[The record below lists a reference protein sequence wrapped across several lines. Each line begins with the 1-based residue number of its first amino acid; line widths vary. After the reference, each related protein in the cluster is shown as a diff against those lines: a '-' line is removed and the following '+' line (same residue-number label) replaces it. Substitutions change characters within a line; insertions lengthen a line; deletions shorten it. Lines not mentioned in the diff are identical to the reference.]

1 MTHSFATSLDALGEW
16 RGALTERVDT
26 LARFLA
32 EHDLAQG
39 AAGEQISSLR
49 ERLGNEKLMVA
60 FVAEFSRGKS
70 ELINAIFFADT
81 GRRILPA
88 TPGRTT
94 MCPVELGWRGDEPAS
109 LLLLPIETRLE
120 GLSLGEMRA
129 QPRAWRRLP
138 LDIGDAGKLAESLQE
153 VTRTEWV
160 TEEQARALGFWD
172 DATPDDNP
180 PRDDAGK
187 VEVPAWR
194 HALINYPHP
203 LLKQGLVVLDTP
215 GLNAI
220 GAEPELTL
228 SLLPSAHATVF
239 ILGADTGVTKSD
251 LAIWRD
257 HLGAHAPT
265 RFVVLNKI
273 DALEDPLATLEQV
286 EAQISQ
292 QQRETARTL
301 GVPLQRVF
309 PLSARQALA
318 ARVNGD
324 AMGLNESRLPLLE
337 AALGAQLL
345 PQRRQVLEQV
355 VQEGAQRIE
364 NYVARY
370 IGDSRRQLAEQ
381 TLELRGLRG
390 KNSSKVRLM
399 LKRVEAETAEFEQC
413 TTLLQAMRSVHAR
426 MLKDML
432 VDLSSDRLRDEVAE
446 MQVAMGSAFLNL
458 GARKAFVAL
467 CERLRALLAG
477 GLRRNNEIREMLSA
491 SFARLN
497 AEYGFSLNVGKPLDF
512 DRFASELQLIESN
525 YVQYLGLTLALR
537 LAQPKFMEQFR
548 RMLVSKLRVVFE
560 NASSELE
567 LWNKAVSA
575 QVDSQLRERR
585 KGFKRRTETLE
596 KVQTA
601 AGELETRI
609 NEIELQDQRLQQY
622 QQRTV
627 ELAESLRE
635 HAFAAPLAT
644 DAALV
649 KLDIPLFDDAV
660 PVEEMEQRQA

>member
-1 MTHSFATSLDALGEW
+1 MTPSFATSLDALGGW
-16 RGALTERVDT
+16 RAALGERVEA

-32 EHDLAQG
+32 EHDLAHG
-39 AAGEQISSLR
+39 DAAEQITALR
-49 ERLGNEKLMVA
+49 ERLGNEKLVVA

-129 QPRAWRRLP
+129 QPRAWRRLA
-138 LDIGDAGKLAESLQE
+138 LDVGNADQLAQSLQE

-160 TEEQARALGFWD
+160 TEAQARALGFWD
-172 DATPDDNP
+172 DTTPDDNP

-273 DALEDPLATLEQV
+273 DTLEDPLTTLAVV
-286 EAQISQ
+286 EAQIAQ
-292 QQRETARTL
+292 QQKETARTL
-301 GVPLQRVF
+301 GVPIQRVF

-318 ARVNGD
+318 ARVSGD
-324 AMGLNESRLPLLE
+324 EMALNESRLPLLE

-355 VQEGAQRIE
+355 VQEGALRIE
-364 NYVARY
+364 NHVGRH

-446 MQVAMGSAFLNL
+446 MQAAMGSAFLNL
-458 GARKAFVAL
+458 GARRAFVAL
-467 CERLRALLAG
+467 CERLRAVLAAA
-477 GLRRNNEIREMLSA
+477 LRKNGEVREMLSA

-497 AEYGFSLNVGKPLDF
+497 GEYGFSLVIGKAPDF

-575 QVDSQLRERR
+575 QVDGQLRERR
-585 KGFKRRTETLE
+585 KAFKRRIETLE
-596 KVQTA
+596 KVQNA

-609 NEIELQDQRLQQY
+609 DEIDAQDDRLQQF
-622 QQRTV
+622 QVRIG
-627 ELAESLRE
+627 ELAEALRE

-649 KLDIPLFDDAV
+649 KIDLPLFDDAV